1 MPGPVRARTPHFR
14 TYIDDHT
21 SWSRNADKQSY
32 HAGGTRDRVARDRGR
47 DSLGAAQAGAQAT
60 TAATAGKLAYIR
72 SQDIFAQAPGRADA
86 ESQFNGFVQTAR
98 AEEKTMGDSI
108 NAMLGDY
115 GKVGGDVGCRMRRR
129 AASRRSATS
138 KPQFQQRQQQL
149 EQQVQQKQTELVGP
163 ILERINKIINDL
175 RAENGY
181 AMVFDAQASGGSVV
195 AADKNLDITDQVIA
209 RLRTMAP
216 GAPVSSNQAGA
227 GEADGGTHGRPVRC
241 GPSEVAIAVRS
252 ADRARPAGGR
262 VGRF

>member
-1 MPGPVRARTPHFR
+1 MRISSRTMRAGLA
-14 TYIDDHT
+14 IA
-21 SWSRNADKQSY
+21 SLGI
-32 HAGGTRDRVARDRGR
+32 GGA
-47 DSLGAAQAGAQAT
+47 SLGATQAGAQAT
-60 TAATAGKLAYIR
+60 TAAPVKLAYIR

-115 GKVGGDVGCRMRRR
+115 AKSESSLAPDVKTTRQQAIRDKQ
-129 AASRRSATS
+129 A
-138 KPQFQQRQQQL
+138 QFQQRQQQL
-149 EQQVQQKQTELVGP
+149 EQQVQQKQTELVQP

-181 AMVFDAQASGGSVV
+181 AMVFDAQANGGSVV

-216 GAPVSSNQAGA
+216 GVASTKPAATTKPAAGPTA
-227 GEADGGTHGRPVRC
+227 GPSGVGRPKS
-241 GPSEVAIAVRS
+241 PSQ
-252 ADRARPAGGR
+252 
-262 VGRF
+262 

>member
-1 MPGPVRARTPHFR
+1 MQISSRIMRAGLT
-14 TYIDDHT
+14 I
-21 SWSRNADKQSY
+21 A
-32 HAGGTRDRVARDRGR
+32 
-47 DSLGAAQAGAQAT
+47 SLGIGCAMMGVAPAGAQAT
-60 TAATAGKLAYIR
+60 SATAGRLAYIR

-115 GKVGGDVGCRMRRR
+115 AKAEGTLAADVK
-129 AASRRSATS
+129 ATRQQAIRD
-138 KPQFQQRQQQL
+138 KQAQFQQRQQAL

-216 GAPVSSNQAGA
+216 GAPVAATKPATTKPATGPTAGPS
-227 GEADGGTHGRPVRC
+227 GVGRPKS
-241 GPSEVAIAVRS
+241 PSQ
-252 ADRARPAGGR
+252 
-262 VGRF
+262 

>member
-1 MPGPVRARTPHFR
+1 MRISSRIMRAGLT
-14 TYIDDHT
+14 I
-21 SWSRNADKQSY
+21 A
-32 HAGGTRDRVARDRGR
+32 
-47 DSLGAAQAGAQAT
+47 SLGIGCAVLGVAQAGAQAT
-60 TAATAGKLAYIR
+60 AASAGRLAYIR

-108 NAMLGDY
+108 NALLGDY
-115 GKVGGDVGCRMRRR
+115 AKAEGTLAADVK
-129 AASRRSATS
+129 ATRQQAIRD
-138 KPQFQQRQQQL
+138 KQAQFQQRQQQL

-181 AMVFDAQASGGSVV
+181 AMVFDAQATGGSVV

-216 GAPVSSNQAGA
+216 GAPVAATKPSTKPATGPTA
-227 GEADGGTHGRPVRC
+227 
-241 GPSEVAIAVRS
+241 GPSGLS
-252 ADRARPAGGR
+252 RPKSPSQ
-262 VGRF
+262 